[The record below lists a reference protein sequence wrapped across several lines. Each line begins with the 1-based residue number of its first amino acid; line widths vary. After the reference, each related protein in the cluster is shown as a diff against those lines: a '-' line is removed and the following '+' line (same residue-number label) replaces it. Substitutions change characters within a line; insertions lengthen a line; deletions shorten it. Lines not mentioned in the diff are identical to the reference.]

1 MPRVSVLIPTY
12 NRAKYIRDAIDS
24 VLRQTFTDFEV
35 IVVDD
40 GSTDNTREIVTG
52 YTDPRVKYIYQ
63 ENSGVSTARNNGIK
77 ISNAEYIAFL
87 DSDDMYLEDM
97 LEKSVRILDE
107 HPEVGYSYGQS
118 NIMREGVGVY
128 RTRTS
133 PFHSHSTVV
142 GSVEQVRELLFHSP
156 ITTSTFI
163 GRCHCIEETGGF
175 HPELWTCQDYHLFVK
190 LAKRCSGYYIA
201 KPLINFRYHEENQLH
216 RQMKPGKEKAFPLIL
231 SEVFDDPDFAPHCE
245 DIRGKAYS
253 YFYRTWI
260 LGSAYGVDNKLA
272 RQYLIKAVK
281 YYPGIILTPQIFVI
295 IYKYLAS
302 LLPNKLRLMLL
313 GIKRRVFYPVHK
325 QE

>member
-1 MPRVSVLIPTY
+1 MPRVSVIIPTY
-12 NRAKYIRDAIDS
+12 NRAEYIGDTIDS
-24 VLRQTFTDFEV
+24 VLRQTFTDFEI

-40 GSTDNTREIVTG
+40 GSTDNTREIVNG
-52 YTDPRVKYIYQ
+52 YTDPRIRYIYQ
-63 ENSGVSTARNNGIK
+63 ENSGVSTARNNGIN
-77 ISNAEYIAFL
+77 SSDSEYIAFL

-118 NIMREGVGVY
+118 NIMRDGFGVY
-128 RTRTS
+128 RTRIS

-156 ITTSTFI
+156 ITTCTFT
-163 GRCHCIEETGGF
+163 GRRHLIAELGGF
-175 HPELWTCQDYHLFVK
+175 HPDLWTCQDYHYFVK

-201 KPLINFRYHEENQLH
+201 EPLAIIRFHDIQLH
-216 RQMKPGKEKAFPLIL
+216 NQMRHGRERAFPMIL

-245 DIRGKAYS
+245 DIRGKAYC

-260 LGSAYGVDNKLA
+260 LHSAYGMNNKLA
-272 RQYLIKAVK
+272 RQYLRKAVK
-281 YYPGIILTPQIFVI
+281 YYPGIILTRHIFVI
-295 IYKYLAS
+295 VYKYLAS
-302 LLPNKLRLMLL
+302 LLPNKLRLLL
-313 GIKRRVFYPVHK
+313 LSIKRRIFYPLEN